1 MWERSKYF
9 KLVVEHI
16 FTIPAFLTC
25 LYRKKK
31 TNMKSSRCLKKSLTI
46 VKFKFVACPDSKSS
60 ILYIYIF
67 YEFWRDWCI
76 WIFYRINRLIC
87 FKRKTGNQLQNSC
100 GSDKT
105 TVRLIYGIGYSFGAK
120 VSKKLQVTPNKK
132 MIHSTY
138 RLLSVP
144 SFGKEGER
152 FANQAFVKE

>member
-1 MWERSKYF
+1 M
-9 KLVVEHI
+9 
-16 FTIPAFLTC
+16 
-25 LYRKKK
+25 
-31 TNMKSSRCLKKSLTI
+31 
-46 VKFKFVACPDSKSS
+46 KFKFVACPDSKSS

-152 FANQAFVKE
+152 FANQAFVKEWVKKVWPSLINVSAQDENFNSHSGFWIISFM